1 MNKNKFDFSIIKHNS
16 LKTDIQMND
25 DLTLQINIHISDS
38 SNEYDIPIND
48 ISSMDDSII
57 EYVNIPSN
65 IKFAKPLLK
74 WVGGK
79 TQLISKLTGKL
90 PNKINNYHEIFL
102 GGGSML
108 IAMLELNKKGIISVK
123 HFNAYDLNKGLIYV
137 YKNIQSNKDKLFDE
151 INKLK
156 NTYDKLPFK
165 GEKGSLS
172 YVNTEEE
179 ALESKAK
186 YYYYQRNRFIECDKT
201 TVEGSALFIFI
212 NKTCFRGVYREGPN
226 GFNVPYGNYKA
237 TPNIISQKE
246 LEYLSDLFKNVHF
259 ECLDYKD
266 SLNKVKNNDFVYLD
280 PPYAPENPKS
290 FTSYTK
296 DGFDVNN
303 HDELF
308 NLTKNLPKNTTF
320 MMSNHSVKLVED
332 AFKEQ
337 KYKITTVKARR
348 AINSKNPGKG
358 TKEVIITNY

>member
-1 MNKNKFDFSIIKHNS
+1 MNKNKFDFSIITHNS

-48 ISSMDDSII
+48 ISSIDDSII

-79 TQLISKLTGKL
+79 TQLISKLTDKL

-137 YKNIQSNKDKLFDE
+137 YKNIQANRDKLFDE

-172 YVNTEEE
+172 YVDTEEE

-201 TVEGSALFIFI
+201 TVEA
-212 NKTCFRGVYREGPN
+212 
-226 GFNVPYGNYKA
+226 
-237 TPNIISQKE
+237 QH
-246 LEYLSDLFKNVHF
+246 YL
-259 ECLDYKD
+259 
-266 SLNKVKNNDFVYLD
+266 YL
-280 PPYAPENPKS
+280 
-290 FTSYTK
+290 
-296 DGFDVNN
+296 
-303 HDELF
+303 L
-308 NLTKNLPKNTTF
+308 KNLF
-320 MMSNHSVKLVED
+320 
-332 AFKEQ
+332 
-337 KYKITTVKARR
+337 
-348 AINSKNPGKG
+348 
-358 TKEVIITNY
+358 

>member
-1 MNKNKFDFSIIKHNS
+1 MNKNKFDFSIINHKS
-16 LKTDIQMND
+16 LKTDIQMNN
-25 DLTLQINIHISDS
+25 DLTLQINILISDS

-48 ISSMDDSII
+48 ITPIDNSII
-57 EYVNIPSN
+57 DYVNIPSD
-65 IKFAKPLLK
+65 IKFTKPLLK

-79 TQLISKLTGKL
+79 TQLISKLTAKL
-90 PNKINNYHEIFL
+90 PNKIENYHEIFL

-108 IAMLELNKKGIISVK
+108 IAMLELNKNGHIDVK

-137 YKNIQSNKDKLFDE
+137 YKNIQSNKDKLLEE
-151 INKLK
+151 INNLK
-156 NTYDKLPFK
+156 DTYDTLPFK
-165 GEKGSLS
+165 GEKGRIV
-172 YVNTEEE
+172 VNNEQE

-186 YYYYQRNRFIECDKT
+186 FYYYQRNKFIECDKT
-201 TVEGSALFIFI
+201 SVESSALFIFI

-226 GFNVPYGNYKA
+226 GFNVPFGNYKQ
-237 TPNIISQKE
+237 TPSIVSKKE
-246 LEYLSDLFKNVHF
+246 LDYLSDLIKDVNFQ
-259 ECLDYKD
+259 CLDYKD

-280 PPYAPENPKS
+280 PPYAPENATS
-290 FTSYTK
+290 FTSYNK